1 MSMQLLK
8 HDPDGPHK
16 LVRVETMGC
25 AVNVLVG
32 LHDENGTPVIA
43 VEVEPAIPDE
53 DGRVWEAATPSVVL
67 VRCLGR
73 QGEPAPAVTAGVADE
88 RHLARLHE
96 LLGSPGEPREFVN
109 P

>member
-1 MSMQLLK
+1 MQLLK

-43 VEVEPAIPDE
+43 VEVEPALPDE
-53 DGRVWEAATPSVVL
+53 LGRVWEANGPAVVL

-73 QGEPAPAVTAGVADE
+73 QDE
-88 RHLARLHE
+88 RPPAEAVEDDRHVASLHDLLAA
-96 LLGSPGEPREFVN
+96 GTEPREIIT